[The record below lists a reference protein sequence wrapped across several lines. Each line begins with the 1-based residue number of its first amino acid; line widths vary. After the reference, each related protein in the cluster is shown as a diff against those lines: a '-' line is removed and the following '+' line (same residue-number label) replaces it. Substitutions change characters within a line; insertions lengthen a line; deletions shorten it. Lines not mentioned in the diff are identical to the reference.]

1 MGARPQLTRGAAGGR
16 RGHVGRRAAQG
27 IRAAGSGGQRWS
39 SRLYK
44 AEPPRA
50 PLLSPTLLSSLGDWE
65 GMGRVAGNWEGGE
78 GCTEPRDKPG
88 LVKTSGGP
96 KRGKREGS
104 AEVSPPDASS
114 PCFAGTLVQFPPP
127 ISSCVILGKSL
138 PLGA

>member
-1 MGARPQLTRGAAGGR
+1 MGARPQLTRGGAGGR

-44 AEPPRA
+44 DEPSRA
-50 PLLSPTLLSSLGDWE
+50 PLLSPTLPSSLGDWE
-65 GMGRVAGNWEGGE
+65 GMGRDAGNREGGE

-88 LVKTSGGP
+88 PVETSGGP

-104 AEVSPPDASS
+104 AEVSPPSASS
-114 PCFAGTLVQFPPP
+114 PCFAGTLVQSPCP
-127 ISSCVILGKSL
+127 SL
-138 PLGA
+138 LVLS